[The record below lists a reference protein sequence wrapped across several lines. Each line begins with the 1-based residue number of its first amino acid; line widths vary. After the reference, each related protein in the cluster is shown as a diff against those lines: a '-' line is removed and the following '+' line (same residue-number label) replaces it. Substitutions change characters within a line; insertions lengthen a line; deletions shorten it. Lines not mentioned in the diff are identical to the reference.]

1 MIFSRSFEVFPIA
14 RRKGEIAFI
23 QESPLSGRG
32 FRIGPIDGRVILNE
46 SLVVDGFIG
55 RREVAGS
62 HDIQRTPRRQRILRR
77 FLDHRLIG
85 GHRFRNIP
93 AVTAVVPTGGFAV
106 QGLQPKLGSPRL
118 GFLNRP
124 KDSDGGIEFAQTIS
138 APAFANLLIGGV
150 GCFFGP
156 ARLQQHQ
163 KRHKATET
171 PSQSCG

>member
-1 MIFSRSFEVFPIA
+1 
-14 RRKGEIAFI
+14 
-23 QESPLSGRG
+23 
-32 FRIGPIDGRVILNE
+32 LNE
-46 SLVVDGFIG
+46 SLVVDVLSAGA
-55 RREVAGS
+55 EVAES
-62 HDIQRTPRRQRILRR
+62 ARYQRTHAASGSCGAS
-77 FLDHRLIG
+77 DHRLIA

-93 AVTAVVPTGGFAV
+93 AITAVVPTGGFAV

-171 PSQSCG
+171 PSQSCGYRPPLFFRCGQERHFSWTI